1 LFVLATL
8 SVAMTALA
16 SGLTN
21 LAGQQ
26 HNGKSTAVETF
37 SDWVSIPDGGTVTVP
52 MLPLPAALPGEH
64 FDIWALGSAE
74 MLDASACGET
84 GNCDAWWSRT
94 WHPTKRG
101 SIFVSPLNATS
112 DTDNGHEIG
121 GFLDGSTMTLVQS
134 GATIAAQITCTQPCG
149 IGLSASLNRRQAPN
163 GLDAGPG
170 AVVSVSP
177 NVFATTYGSTP
188 MPFTIT
194 TSGVGFTHVSV
205 GGDIG

>member
-1 LFVLATL
+1 
-8 SVAMTALA
+8 
-16 SGLTN
+16 
-21 LAGQQ
+21 
-26 HNGKSTAVETF
+26 
-37 SDWVSIPDGGTVTVP
+37 
-52 MLPLPAALPGEH
+52 
-64 FDIWALGSAE
+64 
-74 MLDASACGET
+74 
-84 GNCDAWWSRT
+84 
-94 WHPTKRG
+94 G

-205 GGDIG
+205 GGVDITSTCSGVGGSLSCGLPANSSWLAGGQTVAVTTTGGILTPLSGGITFVQSAITSITPSSGSTTG